1 MLNRAEGLVG
11 LVLGSLT
18 RMVLIAETIENV
30 AVLSV
35 VLQVLVE
42 IHNTWLLLAR
52 LPLQVQLLRTIHYF
66 CGLTREFW
74 WLQKAASL

>member
-42 IHNTWLLLAR
+42 IHNTRLLLAR
-52 LPLQVQLLRTIHYF
+52 LPLQVQPLRTIHYF
-66 CGLTREFW
+66 CGLTREFRR
-74 WLQKAASL
+74 LQKAASL